1 MRLDL
6 TEGSPFKLI
15 FKFSLPILIGNIFQQ
30 LYNMADTIIVGHTIS
45 SDAMSGVGCTAS
57 ISFLILGLV
66 WGLTSGFAVR
76 TSQFFGA
83 KDERGI
89 RRSIAVSFE
98 LCILMTIVLT
108 AVAVPLTGPLLR
120 AMKTPDNYFDYAYYY
135 LVTIFFG
142 IGATIL
148 YNIAAN
154 TLRSVG
160 DSKTPL
166 YCLVFSAVLNV
177 ILDFVC
183 IVGLKMTYIGAGF
196 ATVISQLLSGI
207 ICVAYMFKAYPSL
220 RLKKSDWSFDWNMT
234 AGHISVGLPMA
245 LQYSITAVGC
255 IFQQTALNGLNTAL
269 PGVVTGYTAATKI
282 DNISIQTFNSLG
294 TACATY
300 AGQNYGAQKF
310 GRIKDGVFAAM
321 IFAVISWGIA
331 LVFCLGLGVP
341 LTRMFLNGSTG
352 EAASYYSDMI
362 NYSMEYLFYQS
373 IFYLCL
379 AVVFI
384 YRNTLQGIGKSAV
397 TTIAGVTELAGRSV
411 TAFILVRYI
420 GYAGVCLS
428 NPIAWIAADI
438 FLLATYYITMK
449 KYGGERSYSIRTLL
463 AKKEKAA

>member
-57 ISFLILGLV
+57 ISCLILGLV

-166 YCLVFSAVLNV
+166 YCLVF
-177 ILDFVC
+177 
-183 IVGLKMTYIGAGF
+183 
-196 ATVISQLLSGI
+196 
-207 ICVAYMFKAYPSL
+207 
-220 RLKKSDWSFDWNMT
+220 
-234 AGHISVGLPMA
+234 
-245 LQYSITAVGC
+245 
-255 IFQQTALNGLNTAL
+255 
-269 PGVVTGYTAATKI
+269 
-282 DNISIQTFNSLG
+282 
-294 TACATY
+294 
-300 AGQNYGAQKF
+300 
-310 GRIKDGVFAAM
+310 
-321 IFAVISWGIA
+321 
-331 LVFCLGLGVP
+331 
-341 LTRMFLNGSTG
+341 
-352 EAASYYSDMI
+352 
-362 NYSMEYLFYQS
+362 
-373 IFYLCL
+373 
-379 AVVFI
+379 
-384 YRNTLQGIGKSAV
+384 
-397 TTIAGVTELAGRSV
+397 
-411 TAFILVRYI
+411 
-420 GYAGVCLS
+420 
-428 NPIAWIAADI
+428 
-438 FLLATYYITMK
+438 
-449 KYGGERSYSIRTLL
+449 
-463 AKKEKAA
+463 